1 MSTTMKSAIAV
12 AAFSP
17 TVPMPDA
24 GKVRLLAW
32 EKTVFLGSA
41 VQIGADS

>member
-17 TVPMPDA
+17 GVPMPDA
-24 GKVRLLAW
+24 GSARFEAW
-32 EKTVFLGSA
+32 ENTAFLGSA
-41 VQIGADS
+41 VHTGAES

>member
-17 TVPMPDA
+17 GVPMPEA
-24 GKVRLLAW
+24 GSARLEAW
-32 EKTVFLGSA
+32 PNTVFFGSA
-41 VQIGADS
+41 VQIGELS